1 MFVAGLFG
9 LIHMGFYHILSGL
22 ADSDIRYVI
31 TSQRKMADA
40 MGFSVR

>member
-1 MFVAGLFG
+1 
-9 LIHMGFYHILSGL
+9 L

-40 MGFSVR
+40 MGFSVRWAQCSLHHHSMLCWS